1 MPPERHEW
9 PLELSRRTE
18 ITGRLRMESALHVGG
33 GVGSTSITDAGV
45 VRHAD
50 GRPYIPGSSMKGALR
65 SHLARLCQ
73 TEALV
78 EAGASSCLLYPPG
91 GENGDERASVP
102 TAEDCPTLDHTA
114 ATLHNEENDAPVPT
128 DLSDWDKERVDT
140 FLDDLCC
147 TCTLFGSPYLA
158 GKIRLP
164 DLEVDERTYA
174 GEVEIR
180 DGVGIDRDRGRA
192 VNEVKFDYE
201 VVPSDTV
208 FEFSVTVDSPDEVEL
223 GLLAIGIRE
232 MQRGKVA
239 VGGKTTRGMGQCRL
253 EDVAVQDETFDS
265 PNALASYL
273 KARVGKAEA
282 ATTDPESFLDDC
294 IDDLLT

>member
-9 PLELSRRTE
+9 PLELSRRVE

-78 EAGASSCLLYPPG
+78 EAGVTSCLLYPTG
-91 GENGDERASVP
+91 EENGSESAPGP
-102 TAEDCPTLDHTA
+102 TAEECPTLSHTA
-114 ATLHNEENDAPVPT
+114 ATLHGEENDAPVPT
-128 DLSDWDKERVDT
+128 DLSDWEKERVDA

-192 VNEVKFDYE
+192 VNQVKFDYE

-223 GLLAIGIRE
+223 GLLAVGIRE

-239 VGGKTTRGMGQCRL
+239 VGGKTTRGMGRCRL
-253 EDVAVQDETFDS
+253 EDVAVQDESFDS
-265 PNALASYL
+265 MENLASHL
-273 KARVGKAEA
+273 KARAGKAGVS
-282 ATTDPESFLDDC
+282 TTDPDSFLDNC
-294 IDDLLT
+294 IDNLLS